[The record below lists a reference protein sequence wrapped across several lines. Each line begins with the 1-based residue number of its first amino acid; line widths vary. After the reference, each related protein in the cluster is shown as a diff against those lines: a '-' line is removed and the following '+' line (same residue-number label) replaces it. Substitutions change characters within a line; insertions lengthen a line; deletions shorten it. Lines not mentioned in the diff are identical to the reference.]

1 MRGIILAGGTGT
13 RLWPITR
20 SVSKQLLP
28 VYDKP
33 MIYYPLGTLMLAGIR
48 EIAII
53 TTPEDKNQFVRL
65 LGDGSQFGIRL
76 EYLLQ
81 EKPRGIAEAFLIA
94 EKFIRSE
101 SVALILGDNI
111 FNGARLGRNLMNFQ
125 KIKGAQIFGYR
136 VKNPESFG
144 VATLDSNGDILE
156 IVEKPVNSSSDLAIP
171 GLYFYDQTV
180 AHRAKS
186 ISPSSRNELE
196 ITAINNSYLQDGELQ
211 LEILPRGTVWLDGG
225 TPESLHDAASY
236 VKVIEERQ
244 GQKLCCI
251 DEIAWRNKWITT
263 EGLLSNRKAF
273 GSSSYGIYLD
283 TILSEAQ

>member
-1 MRGIILAGGTGT
+1 
-13 RLWPITR
+13 
-20 SVSKQLLP
+20 
-28 VYDKP
+28 
-33 MIYYPLGTLMLAGIR
+33 MLAGIR

-94 EKFIRSE
+94 ENFIRSE

-111 FNGARLGRNLMNFQ
+111 FNGARLGRNLSNFQ
-125 KIKGAQIFGYR
+125 NITGAQIFGYR

-144 VATLDSNGDILE
+144 VAKLDSNGEILE

-180 AHRAKS
+180 VHRAKS

-263 EGLLSNRKAF
+263 EGLLNNRKAF
-273 GSSSYGIYLD
+273 GSSPYGSYLD

>member
-53 TTPEDKNQFVRL
+53 TTPEDKIHFVRL

-76 EYLLQ
+76 EYLPQ
-81 EKPRGIAEAFLIA
+81 EEPRGIAEAFLIA
-94 EKFIRSE
+94 EKFIGDE
-101 SVALILGDNI
+101 SVVLILGDNI
-111 FNGARLGRNLMNFQ
+111 FNGARLGRNLSNFQ
-125 KIKGAQIFGYR
+125 NIKGAQIFGYR

-144 VATLDSNGDILE
+144 VARLDSNGKILE

-180 AHRAKS
+180 VNRAKS

-251 DEIAWRNKWITT
+251 DEIAWRNRWITT

-273 GSSSYGIYLD
+273 GSSAYGNYLD